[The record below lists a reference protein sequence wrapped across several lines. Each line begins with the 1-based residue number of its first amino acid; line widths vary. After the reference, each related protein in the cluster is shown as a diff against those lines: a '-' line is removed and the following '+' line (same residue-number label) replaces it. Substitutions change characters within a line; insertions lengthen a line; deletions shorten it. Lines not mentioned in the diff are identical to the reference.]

1 MVNFF
6 RGTATA
12 MITPFT
18 QTGVNY
24 DALERMIEFQI
35 ENGTDALLILGTTG
49 EPATMTEA
57 EKEEVMRF
65 SVKKIAGRAKVI
77 FGSGSNSTAH
87 AVEASIKAEALGADG
102 LLAVTP
108 YYNKCTQNGLVAHY
122 TAIADAVNIP
132 LVLYN
137 VPTRTGVR
145 IQPSTALRLSE
156 HPNITA
162 IKDASENVD
171 DLLEMCRLCRGK
183 LDIYSGNDSYTV
195 FLMALGAIGVVSVV
209 ANVVPDRMVAVTN
222 ACFAGDYAKAREL
235 AFELDPL
242 AKALFCEVNPIPTK
256 KALEYIGIKAGK
268 PRMPLTE
275 IEPAHA
281 EMLRK
286 TMIDLGIIK

>member
-1 MVNFF
+1 MSIFKGV
-6 RGTATA
+6 GVALV
-12 MITPFT
+12 TPMNDNGIDFT
-18 QTGVNY
+18 EYGKLIDHVIGGGAS
-24 DALERMIEFQI
+24 ALFV
-35 ENGTDALLILGTTG
+35 GGTTG
-49 EPATMTEA
+49 EPSTMTKEERVSMFRFAVRHTDGRVPVIIGTGSNNTASAVEMSRIAEA
-57 EKEEVMRF
+57 E
-65 SVKKIAGRAKVI
+65 
-77 FGSGSNSTAH
+77 
-87 AVEASIKAEALGADG
+87 GADG
-102 LLAVTP
+102 LLVVTP
-108 YYNKCTQNGLVAHY
+108 YYNNCTQNGLVAHY

-156 HPNITA
+156 HPNIAA

-281 EMLRK
+281 EMLKK